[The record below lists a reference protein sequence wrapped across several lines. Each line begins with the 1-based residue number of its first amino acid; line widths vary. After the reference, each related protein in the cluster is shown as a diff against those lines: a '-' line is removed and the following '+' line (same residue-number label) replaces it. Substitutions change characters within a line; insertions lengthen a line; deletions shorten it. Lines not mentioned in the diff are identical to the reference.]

1 MISAELSLWLRCDPD
16 HVEAM
21 CSLVESTDLAIVS
34 DGDAFGLVRAHANA
48 LTRFEIGH
56 TPILP
61 TCSA

>member
-34 DGDAFGLVRAHANA
+34 DLDTFTVRRCHDNSV
-48 LTRFEIGH
+48 TRYECG
-56 TPILP
+56 PLP
-61 TCSA
+61 PMPATIA